1 MPEISSKKNNKEFR
15 EYFLEFFML
24 FAAVTLGFFAENIRE
39 YYGER
44 DMEEKFIQVVLED
57 IETDKQSLQ
66 AIIKAQEIRIA
77 YEDSLID
84 LLSRRDFS
92 TMQNLYYYARV
103 TSLRNFFQPS
113 VNGFQQL
120 KNAGGLKM
128 IEKHDVIKQIQHYE
142 NEVQKLMELQDLTD
156 GLLNKYRDK
165 MATIFDGR
173 VFNEMFVDPS
183 ALDIYKKFQK
193 PGGNPK
199 LIETN
204 EKELNELLIR
214 AIYINTNANSTLNRY
229 NLMLK
234 EAETLAESLNATYL
248 LSDK

>member
-1 MPEISSKKNNKEFR
+1 MQETASFKNKREIR
-15 EYFLEFFML
+15 EYFIEFVML

-44 DMEEKFIQVVLED
+44 DMEEKFIQVVIED
-57 IETDKQSLQ
+57 IETDKQTLQ
-66 AIIKAQEIRIA
+66 SIIKAQEIRIA

-84 LLSRRDFS
+84 LLSKRDF
-92 TMQNLYYYARV
+92 TKMQDLYYYARV

-165 MATIFDGR
+165 MAIIFDGR

-193 PGGNPK
+193 PSGNPK
-199 LIETN
+199 LIETS
-204 EKELNELLIR
+204 EKELNELLVR

-234 EAETLAESLNATYL
+234 EAEELSQSLGSIYL